1 MRTSWT
7 NDSVTIISIPKN
19 RAPNFN
25 GPILWPST
33 DNQTFFAFG
42 GELSNWA
49 GLTGPDVSCW
59 QFTIDGN
66 GGGSWPIFQPGVQ
79 STFRDLTR
87 PAVATGTTLDNTGFI
102 FRGSASIR
110 SAPQNR
116 QIQDGVYTPIP
127 GIVSFNNTSTLWQND
142 TVPQYIEDL
151 NAPQGMLA
159 TADTFGTRVA
169 RAIVGLMQYLRCN
182 DVYAYRKIRGLASDV
197 YNPPPFNNVTI
208 YDPSDKT
215 WHAQT
220 ATVQIPA
227 ARSKP
232 CTVGVPGDNGTY
244 EIFMYGS
251 GNIDGLDGNIT
262 LTQYQE
268 FLALDEVYVL
278 SLPAFRWFKAD
289 YPAQHP
295 RFRHSCN
302 VVGNRQMLSI
312 GGQDPT
318 NQYNNTFT
326 ADPFLQGLGIFD
338 LTAMRWSDRYN
349 ADAEPYES
357 PAVVKACTEH
367 ADKSASQKSGSNHTG
382 AIAGGVAGGIAALFL
397 LAGLSIWWLRRR
409 KSKATDNALE
419 NPTLAQYSHE
429 HHDQSARLEK
439 YPIEMHEDN
448 RPWEMDGTDAPAE
461 LGGTHRAE
469 LRAEIGGPPARA
481 KMDGQQE
488 APRRTDVTRS
498 DR

>member
-244 EIFMYGS
+244 EMFVS
-251 GNIDGLDGNIT
+251 SLSCDFT
-262 LTQYQE
+262 LAE
-268 FLALDEVYVL
+268 RLAFTD
-278 SLPAFRWFKAD
+278 
-289 YPAQHP
+289 
-295 RFRHSCN
+295 SCM
-302 VVGNRQMLSI
+302 VVATS
-312 GGQDPT
+312 T
-318 NQYNNTFT
+318 
-326 ADPFLQGLGIFD
+326 D
-338 LTAMRWSDRYN
+338 LTATSLSPSIKNFSLSTKSTYCRYPHSD
-349 ADAEPYES
+349 
-357 PAVVKACTEH
+357 
-367 ADKSASQKSGSNHTG
+367 GSRQTT
-382 AIAGGVAGGIAALFL
+382 L
-397 LAGLSIWWLRRR
+397 LSIPASATPAMWLGTGKCYQLVAKIRRINITTPSPPTLSCR
-409 KSKATDNALE
+409 VLAYSISPPCDGATDTTQT
-419 NPTLAQYSHE
+419 PSHT
-429 HHDQSARLEK
+429 K
-439 YPIEMHEDN
+439 V
-448 RPWEMDGTDAPAE
+448 
-461 LGGTHRAE
+461 
-469 LRAEIGGPPARA
+469 LR
-481 KMDGQQE
+481 
-488 APRRTDVTRS
+488 S
-498 DR
+498 